1 MRDDETTLQHARADV
16 VRRYGDRLPD
26 VAERFDAIVAEF
38 DGAPV
43 RTFVPVLAERR
54 LRRLLDA

>member
-16 VRRYGDRLPD
+16 VRRYGDRRPD
-26 VAERFDAIVAEF
+26 VAEQFDAIVAEF
-38 DGAPV
+38 DSVPV